1 MCDLFCLLQATATAS
16 CGMFSCWKTGK
27 ITASPL
33 VNYLKASN
41 EGLKGGA
48 LFSCSI
54 YPFRLFFYFVCLFVC
69 LFFSFNIVQVPTC
82 VLACSTEDVEVRPA
96 KAGAESDLSNDF
108 SINFRRSCR
117 RTFTGDLTKLRR
129 WWQRQNNNSAG
140 APRFFANFF
149 AVPARLRREMTKF

>member
-1 MCDLFCLLQATATAS
+1 MFDLFCLLQATATA
-16 CGMFSCWKTGK
+16 FVRNVLVWENRK

-41 EGLKGGA
+41 EVLKGGA

-54 YPFRLFFYFVCLFVC
+54 YPFRLFFCFVCLFVC

-82 VLACSTEDVEVRPA
+82 VLACGTKDVVVRPA

-140 APRFFANFF
+140 ASRFFANFF